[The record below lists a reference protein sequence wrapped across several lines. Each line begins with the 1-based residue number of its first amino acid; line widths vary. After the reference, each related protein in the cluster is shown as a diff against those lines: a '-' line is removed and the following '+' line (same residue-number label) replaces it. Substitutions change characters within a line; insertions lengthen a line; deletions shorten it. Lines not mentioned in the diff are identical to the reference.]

1 MQTSKHTMNTP
12 SFQRRLFNCAAV
24 GGILAAATFTLNAA
38 FIQNP
43 SFESNWNSTY
53 PHYGPI
59 DSWTGGSG
67 VNDRSLDRGGPFHD
81 NGKTPDGNRVAFQQ
95 QGGDLSQTISGLTV
109 GQLYWVQFYYNT
121 RGDVLSGTCDITTRF
136 NGNDLDSIT
145 GILRVTAPE
154 GTNPITVPFYSR
166 SVPFVADTDTGA
178 LTFHV
183 SNVGDRTA
191 LFDAVTIVP
200 RSSND
205 VTIMNPSFEASGA
218 IPGIGPITTA
228 LAGWAGAGVFGV
240 DTVPGIYADNSVAPD
255 QDLVAF
261 IQGPGSLSQTISKL
275 VPGTQYQLLFA
286 YNAGSSSSPHLQVKA
301 DSAILFETDVAPVGG
316 GNPFHTNLTT
326 FTASTDQIVLSFVQS
341 KAGSDLLLIDDV
353 RLLGQTASSL
363 PPMQVTPSNAELAP
377 GQTVTIS
384 LVVPSEKL
392 ALGSADI
399 VVSPSDTNIVR
410 LVGADTDGNVSLHY
424 DKGGATTKTVDAVA
438 VKRGT
443 ASVNVTE
450 SAGLVV
456 PNGVLIHVV
465 ESFVRN
471 PSFEAAA
478 APSGIGVGP
487 VLAWNGTGTFG
498 VNHID
503 QAFAANSGPIP
514 DRLQVAF
521 IQGVGSLSQQVTGLT
536 QGANYWLQFCYA
548 LRDNPDPLGPATDL
562 VVKFAG
568 QTLVTIPQIIPL
580 SQAGASAYYFTNV
593 IFSPAS
599 ADGALEFDTANPNG
613 DATLLLDAIDIIRR
627 EPGEMVLQNPSFEA
641 SGAMDLYIEGP
652 NTAPLFGWTITGGGR
667 GTASAGP
674 FYDNGLASDQDQVLF
689 LQGANTA
696 AQVVSGFTAGQA
708 YTVIYSIN
716 GRGCCGTPLTT
727 HYAVQAGPPGAPVT
741 LFEED
746 LNPVGGTQLFYRR
759 YATFTADGTD
769 VQVQFQHMPVGDKT
783 LLIDNIRIV
792 PGAVG
797 APPNLAI
804 SGQTGGTVQLTW
816 PAPSVGYVLQ
826 SAASP
831 TGPWTGDGAAI
842 TTQGAQR
849 MAVVQPSQA
858 ARFYRLTL

>member
-1 MQTSKHTMNTP
+1 MNALY
-12 SFQRRLFNCAAV
+12 SQRRLFACAAT
-24 GGILAAATFTLNAA
+24 GAMLAAATMALNAG

-43 SFESNWNSTY
+43 SFESNWNPSY
-53 PHYGPI
+53 PHYGSI
-59 DSWTGGSG
+59 DSWIGGTG

-81 NGKTPDGNRVAFQQ
+81 NGKTPDGNRVAFKQ

-109 GQLYWVQFYYNT
+109 GQLYWIQFYYNT

-136 NGNDLDSIT
+136 NGNDLDTVT
-145 GILRVTAPE
+145 GIQRVTAPE

-166 SVPFVADTDTGA
+166 SVPFVADTDTGT

-183 SNVGDRTA
+183 NTVGDRTA

-200 RSSND
+200 RGSND
-205 VTIMNPSFEASGA
+205 VTVLNPSFEASGTV
-218 IPGIGPITTA
+218 PGVGPITNA
-228 LAGWAGAGVFGV
+228 MAGWAGSGVFGV
-240 DTVPGIYADNSVAPD
+240 DTASGIYADNGAIPD
-255 QDLVAF
+255 QDLAAF
-261 IQGPGSLSQTISKL
+261 IRGPGSLTQTIRNL
-275 VPGTQYQLLFA
+275 VPGTQYQLLFV

-301 DSAILFETDVAPVGG
+301 DSTILFETDVTPVGG
-316 GNPFHTNLTT
+316 GNPFHTNLTA
-326 FTASTDQIVLSFVQS
+326 FTASTNQIVLSFVQS
-341 KAGSDLLLIDDV
+341 KAGSDTVLIDDV

-392 ALGSADI
+392 ALGPADI
-399 VVSPSDTNIVR
+399 IIAPSDTNIVR
-410 LVGADTDGNVSLHY
+410 LVGADTNGTVTLHY

-471 PSFEAAA
+471 PSFEAQA
-478 APSGIGVGP
+478 APSGTGVGP

-503 QAFAANSGPIP
+503 QAFAANSGPVP

-521 IQGVGSLSQQVTGLT
+521 IQGVGSLSQQLTGLT
-536 QGANYWLQFCYA
+536 AGANYWLQFCYA

-580 SQAGASAYYFTNV
+580 SQSGAGAYYFTNV
-593 IFSPAS
+593 VFAPAS
-599 ADGALEFDTANPNG
+599 ADGALEFDTVNPKG
-613 DATLLLDAIDIIRR
+613 DATLLLDAISITRR
-627 EPGEMVLQNPSFEA
+627 EPGEVVMQNPSFEA

-652 NTAPLFGWTITGGGR
+652 NTAPLFGWIIIGGGR
-667 GTASAGP
+667 GTAASGP
-674 FYDNGLASDQDQVLF
+674 FYDNGMPPDQDQVLF
-689 LQGANTA
+689 LQGADTA
-696 AQVVSGFTAGQA
+696 AQFVSGFTAGQG
-708 YTVIYSIN
+708 YTVIYSVN
-716 GRGCCGTPLTT
+716 NRACCGSDLTT
-727 HYAVQAGPPGAPVT
+727 HYAVQVGPPGAPVT

-746 LNPVGGTQLFYRR
+746 ITPVGGTRLFYRR
-759 YATFTADGTD
+759 YATFTVDGTD
-769 VQVQFQHMPVGDKT
+769 EQVQFQHVPAGDKT

-792 PGAVG
+792 PGTVG
-797 APPNLAI
+797 APPNLAL
-804 SGQTGGTVQLTW
+804 SRQADGTLLLAW

-831 TGPWTGDGAAI
+831 TGPWTADGTAI
-842 TTQGAQR
+842 TTQGGQR
-849 MAVVQPSQA
+849 VAVVRPTQA

>member
-1 MQTSKHTMNTP
+1 MNTLY
-12 SFQRRLFNCAAV
+12 SQRRLFACAAT
-24 GGILAAATFTLNAA
+24 GAILAAATLALNAG

-43 SFESNWNSTY
+43 SFESNWNPSY
-53 PHYGPI
+53 PHYGSI
-59 DSWTGGSG
+59 DSWIGGTGL
-67 VNDRSLDRGGPFHD
+67 NDRSLDRGGPFHD
-81 NGKTPDGNRVAFQQ
+81 NGKTPDGNRVAFKQ

-109 GQLYWVQFYYNT
+109 GQLYWIQFYYNT

-136 NGNDLDSIT
+136 NGNDLDTVT
-145 GILRVTAPE
+145 GIQRVTAPE
-154 GTNPITVPFYSR
+154 GANPITVPFSSR
-166 SVPFVADTDTGA
+166 SVPFVADTDTGT

-183 SNVGDRTA
+183 NTVGDRTA

-200 RSSND
+200 RGSND
-205 VTIMNPSFEASGA
+205 VTVMNPSFEASGTV
-218 IPGIGPITTA
+218 PGVGPITNA
-228 LAGWAGAGVFGV
+228 MAGWAGSGVFGV
-240 DTVPGIYADNSVAPD
+240 DTASGIYADNGAIPD
-255 QDLVAF
+255 QDLAAF
-261 IQGPGSLSQTISKL
+261 IRGPGSLTQTIHNL

-301 DSAILFETDVAPVGG
+301 DSTILFETDVIPAGG
-316 GNPFHTNLTT
+316 GNPFHTNRTA
-326 FTASTDQIVLSFVQS
+326 FTASTNQIVLSFVQS
-341 KAGSDLLLIDDV
+341 KAGSDTVLIDDV

-392 ALGSADI
+392 ALGPADI
-399 VVSPSDTNIVR
+399 IIAPSDTNIVR
-410 LVGADTDGNVSLHY
+410 LVGANTNGTVTLHY

-471 PSFEAAA
+471 PSFEAQA
-478 APSGIGVGP
+478 APSGTGVGP

-521 IQGVGSLSQQVTGLT
+521 IQGIGSLSQQLTGLT
-536 QGANYWLQFCYA
+536 AGANYWLQFCYA

-580 SQAGASAYYFTNV
+580 SQSGAVAYYFTNV
-593 IFSPAS
+593 VFAPAS
-599 ADGALEFDTANPNG
+599 ADGALEFDTVNPKG
-613 DATLLLDAIDIIRR
+613 DATLLLDAINITRR
-627 EPGEMVLQNPSFEA
+627 EPGEVVLQNPSFEA

-652 NTAPLFGWTITGGGR
+652 NAAPLFGWTIIGGGR
-667 GTASAGP
+667 GTASSGP
-674 FYDNGLASDQDQVLF
+674 FADNGIAPDQDQVLF
-689 LQGANTA
+689 LQGAGTA
-696 AQVVSGFTAGQA
+696 AQVVSGFAAGES
-708 YTVIYSIN
+708 YTVIYSVN
-716 GRGCCGTPLTT
+716 SRGCCGADLTT
-727 HYAVQAGPPGAPVT
+727 HYVVQVGPPGAPVT

-746 LNPVGGTQLFYRR
+746 ITPVSGTRSYYRR
-759 YATFTADGTD
+759 YAPFTADGTD
-769 VQVQFQHMPVGDKT
+769 QQVQFQHLPVDDKT
-783 LLIDNIRIV
+783 LLIDNVRIL
-792 PGAVG
+792 PGTVG

-804 SGQTGGTVQLTW
+804 SRQVDGTMQLTW

-826 SAASP
+826 SATSP
-831 TGPWTGDGAAI
+831 IGPWTGDGTAI
-842 TTQGAQR
+842 TTQGTQR
-849 MAVVQPSQA
+849 VAGFRPSQT